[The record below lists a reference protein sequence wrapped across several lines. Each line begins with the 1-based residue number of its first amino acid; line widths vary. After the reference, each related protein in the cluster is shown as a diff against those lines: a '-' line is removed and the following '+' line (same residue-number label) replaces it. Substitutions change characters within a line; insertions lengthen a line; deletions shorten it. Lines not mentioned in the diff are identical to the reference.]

1 MRGRHRLPIAKFCRS
16 IMTAGG
22 VEAAAA
28 RPAAATKAS
37 PAVSVFPSRR
47 RVSPSVLSHVPSL
60 LPVVRPLQSRLASPS
75 RSLSMAITL
84 LRLGTSPRRILHRSF
99 RYPRRNA
106 RGPDLGPSSSS
117 SPDAHAS
124 VVHSH
129 RLVAAPLHLS
139 SSQMDSGSIFAIP
152 AFFES
157 CLDGFVTESSG
168 IRVLSSVKLL
178 TIQKRSA

>member
-1 MRGRHRLPIAKFCRS
+1 MRGRRRPLIAKLCRS
-16 IMTAGG
+16 RSML
-22 VEAAAA
+22 
-28 RPAAATKAS
+28 
-37 PAVSVFPSRR
+37 PSRER
-47 RVSPSVLSHVPSL
+47 LAPSVLSHVPSL
-60 LPVVRPLQSRLASPS
+60 LPVVCPPRSRLASPS
-75 RSLSMAITL
+75 RSLSTAITP
-84 LRLGTSPRRILHRSF
+84 LRLGTSPRWILHRCF
-99 RYPRRNA
+99 WCPRRNA

-168 IRVLSSVKLL
+168 SSTSLRRVRSSVKVL
-178 TIQKRSA
+178 TL